1 MILSKH
7 ALKGNGNKLVKE
19 FLNTLESLTSW
30 LDIVNE
36 VGIPE
41 LDASA
46 RDSSIFSVTQPVSYS
61 FTCHVSC
68 KVKYFGKVA
77 NV

>member
-1 MILSKH
+1 MILSEH

-19 FLNTLESLTSW
+19 FLSTLESVTSW

-36 VGIPE
+36 VGISE

-46 RDSSIFSVTQPVSYS
+46 RDSNAAGRLLIYL
-61 FTCHVSC
+61 SC
-68 KVKYFGKVA
+68 
-77 NV
+77 

>member
-7 ALKGNGNKLVKE
+7 ALKENGNKLVKE
-19 FLNTLESLTSW
+19 FLSTLESVTSW

-36 VGIPE
+36 VGISD

-46 RDSSIFSVTQPVSYS
+46 RDSSIYYICYLSKILN
-61 FTCHVSC
+61 FTTDMTS
-68 KVKYFGKVA
+68 K
-77 NV
+77 